1 MKTNP
6 KNSLFSKMSLL
17 VAASIQSLVV
27 FCPLQ
32 GRRANFIVA
41 EPQGQGNTADELP

>member
-32 GRRANFIVA
+32 GRAHFIA
-41 EPQGQGNTADELP
+41 PEPQGQGNIADELP

>member
-32 GRRANFIVA
+32 ARANFIAA
-41 EPQGQGNTADELP
+41 EPQGQGNIADELP